1 MIALPK
7 NVSEKMKLKISDLTQ
22 IIAQA
27 SCLSERLGKQ
37 LQVTDTEQRIFFM
50 VLFNMVMCCRKLR
63 RGFLQYHTDRKG
75 IIKMNQAIRPKN
87 ATN

>member
-1 MIALPK
+1 
-7 NVSEKMKLKISDLTQ
+7 MKVKTSDLMQ

-27 SCLSERLGKQ
+27 TCLSERLGKQ
-37 LQVTDTEQRIFFM
+37 LQVTDSEQRIFFM

-75 IIKMNQAIRPKN
+75 IKKIN
-87 ATN
+87 